1 MSNLLQLN
9 WTRWNWVHLEN
20 EGSILIN
27 AVQGLRDAT
36 SVPQE
41 EGTRVQRLVH
51 KQLRLTTRYLVI
63 SAASKSRLFCSPVS
77 LSMRLPMELVSC
89 VASFANRNATPKL
102 HASYTARPIFIVYNL
117 SSRCDNSSS
126 NTRAS
131 HYSRTYLHLRFK
143 I

>member
-1 MSNLLQLN
+1 MKLSSPRKRRINSDQRSPRI
-9 WTRWNWVHLEN
+9 TRRNKRA
-20 EGSILIN
+20 S
-27 AVQGLRDAT
+27 RRR
-36 SVPQE
+36 
-41 EGTRVQRLVH
+41 TRVQRLVH